1 MRAIGYVRVST
12 DEQLQGNGME
22 LQTEAVMRYCE
33 DNHLRLVGVEAD
45 AGISG
50 SAELDKRAGL
60 TSALVQLEE
69 GRADV
74 LVVYRLD
81 RLARDFVL
89 QELLVTRLRAAGTP
103 VRSVTE
109 PDVETDTDDPTKV
122 LIRQI
127 LGALAQYERQ
137 LIRARMQAGKAI
149 KAARGGYVGGQP
161 AFGSKAVDGELAEA
175 SDERATLALIRS
187 LRSQGLSYRAICD
200 ELARAGAR
208 PRRSDTWHPMVIRR
222 MLDRTPDDSASS

>member
-33 DNHLRLVGVEAD
+33 TNDLRLIGVEAD
-45 AGISG
+45 AGVSG
-50 SAELDKRAGL
+50 SADLDKRAGL
-60 TSALVQLEE
+60 ASALMQLEE
-69 GRADV
+69 GGADV

-89 QELLVTRLRAAGTP
+89 QELLVSRLRAAGTP

-109 PDVETDTDDPTKV
+109 PDVDTDTDDPTKV

-137 LIRARMQAGKAI
+137 LIRARMQAGKTI

-161 AFGSKAVDGELAEA
+161 RFGSQAVDSELAHDTE
-175 SDERATLALIRS
+175 EQATIGLIRS
-187 LRSQGLSYRAICD
+187 LRSQGLSYRAICA
-200 ELARAGAR
+200 ELDAAGIP
-208 PRRSDTWHPMVIRR
+208 PRRSNTWHPMVVRR
-222 MLDRTPDDSASS
+222 IVDRTT

>member
-1 MRAIGYVRVST
+1 MRAIGYIRVST
-12 DEQLQGNGME
+12 DEQLQGNGLE
-22 LQTEAVMRYCE
+22 LQAEAVRRYCE
-33 DNHLRLVGVEAD
+33 NNGVRLVSLATD
-45 AGISG
+45 AGVSG
-50 SAELDKRAGL
+50 SADLDKRTGL
-60 TSALVQLEE
+60 ASALLQLEE

-109 PDVETDTDDPTKV
+109 PDVDTDTDDPTKV

-137 LIRARMQAGKAI
+137 LIRARMQAGKAV
-149 KAARGGYVGGQP
+149 KGARGGYVGGQP
-161 AFGSKAVDGELAEA
+161 RFGSRALDREIADAVEEQ
-175 SDERATLALIRS
+175 ATITLIRS
-187 LRSQGLSYRAICD
+187 LRSQGHSYRAICR
-200 ELARAGAR
+200 ELDRLGVP
-208 PRRSDTWHPMVIRR
+208 PRRSKTWHPMVVRR
-222 MLDRTPDDSASS
+222 IVERQGD